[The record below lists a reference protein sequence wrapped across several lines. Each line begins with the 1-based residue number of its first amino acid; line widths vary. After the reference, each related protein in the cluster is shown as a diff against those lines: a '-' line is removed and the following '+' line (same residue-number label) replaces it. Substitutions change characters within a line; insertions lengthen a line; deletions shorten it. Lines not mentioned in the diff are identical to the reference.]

1 MDIISQMYVH
11 LLTHP
16 ERGKD
21 IHRYDKMQ
29 NCFLSTKRSYTEAV
43 KNLFKHLHEMIFT
56 KKQQNGSRFSFN
68 YDNTFIPTCNTLYLN
83 TNNNIV
89 TYS

>member
-1 MDIISQMYVH
+1 MGIISQMYLH

-29 NCFLSTKRSYTEAV
+29 NCFLSTKRFYTEAV
-43 KNLFKHLHEMIFT
+43 KNLFKHLHEIIFT
-56 KKQQNGSRFSFN
+56 KK
-68 YDNTFIPTCNTLYLN
+68 
-83 TNNNIV
+83 
-89 TYS
+89 

>member
-16 ERGKD
+16 ERGKYNH
-21 IHRYDKMQ
+21 IYERTQ
-29 NCFLSTKRSYTEAV
+29 NRFLSTKKFYRESV

-56 KKQQNGSRFSFN
+56 KK
-68 YDNTFIPTCNTLYLN
+68 
-83 TNNNIV
+83 
-89 TYS
+89 